1 MVCLRHSHCRPFLFI
16 NKIAMKKHFRKVLEA
31 LKTSKDIKA
40 LGFSRRELKGVAA
53 KIADKL
59 DSEIKDDA
67 SDEEIQEAVD
77 DAIDAA
83 LPFLQFSQTV
93 SDSRVQAYKNAHPV
107 DDGDDDDND
116 EDGNEPVNR
125 KNRKSQ
131 APKKDKKSEDED
143 DDDTPLAKA
152 LKLLMDKLDGMQSEI
167 AALKSGKTADSRRAK
182 LEKLLK
188 DTGKFGER
196 TLKAF
201 NRMSFKDDEEFED
214 FYDEV
219 EADLETENQERANR
233 GLDKLGAPDATA
245 GAANK
250 RAKKNDEELMS
261 DDEVKELASL

>member
-1 MVCLRHSHCRPFLFI
+1 
-16 NKIAMKKHFRKVLEA
+16 MKKHFKKVLEV

-59 DSEIKDDA
+59 DSEIKEDATDD
-67 SDEEIQEAVD
+67 EIQEAVD

-83 LPFLQFSQTV
+83 IPFLQVSQAV
-93 SDSRVQAYKNAHPV
+93 SERRVQSYKDAHPV
-107 DDGDDDDND
+107 DDGDDDDD
-116 EDGNEPVNR
+116 DDDDDPVNQ
-125 KNRKSQ
+125 KSRKSQ
-131 APKKDKKSEDED
+131 TPKKNKKSDGEDG
-143 DDDTPLAKA
+143 DDTPLAKA
-152 LKLLMDKLDGMQSEI
+152 LKPLMDKLDGMQSEI
-167 AALKSGKTADSRRAK
+167 TALKSGNTANRRKAK

-219 EADLETENQERANR
+219 EADLEAENQERTNR
-233 GLDKLGAPDATA
+233 GLDKLGAPGVTG
-245 GAANK
+245 GAAEQ
-250 RAKKNDEELMS
+250 RSKKNDEEVMS
-261 DDEVKELASL
+261 DDEVKELAKL

>member
-1 MVCLRHSHCRPFLFI
+1 
-16 NKIAMKKHFRKVLEA
+16 MKKHFKKVLEA

-59 DSEIKDDA
+59 DSEIKEDAADD
-67 SDEEIQEAVD
+67 EIQEAVD

-83 LPFLQFSQTV
+83 LPFLQVSQAV
-93 SDSRVQAYKNAHPV
+93 SERRVQSYKDAHPV
-107 DDGDDDDND
+107 DEEDDDDDDDDDDPANQ
-116 EDGNEPVNR
+116 

-131 APKKDKKSEDED
+131 APKRNKKSDDED
-143 DDDTPLAKA
+143 GDETPLAKA
-152 LKLLMDKLDGMQSEI
+152 LKPLEDKIDGLQSEI
-167 AALKSGKTADSRRAK
+167 TALKSGNTANSRKTK

-201 NRMSFKDDEEFED
+201 NRMSFKDEEEFED

-219 EADLETENQERANR
+219 EADLEAENQERANR
-233 GLDKLGAPDATA
+233 GLDKLGAPDASA
-245 GAANK
+245 GAADK
-250 RAKKNDEELMS
+250 RGKKNDDEVMS
-261 DDEVKELASL
+261 DDEVKELAKL

>member
-1 MVCLRHSHCRPFLFI
+1 
-16 NKIAMKKHFRKVLEA
+16 MKKHFKKVLEA

-59 DSEIKDDA
+59 DSEIKEDATDD
-67 SDEEIQEAVD
+67 EIQEAVD

-93 SDSRVQAYKNAHPV
+93 SDSRVQAYKNAHSTN
-107 DDGDDDDND
+107 DGDDDDD
-116 EDGNEPVNR
+116 DDDVEPATR

-131 APKKDKKSEDED
+131 TSKKNGKIEDED
-143 DDDTPLAKA
+143 GDDSPLAKA
-152 LKLLMDKLDGMQSEI
+152 LKPLMDKLDGMQSEI
-167 AALKSGKTADSRRAK
+167 LALKSGKTADSRKAK

-201 NRMSFKDDEEFED
+201 GRMSFKDDEEFED
-214 FYDEV
+214 FFEEV
-219 EADLETENQERANR
+219 ESDLEAENQERLNR
-233 GLDKLGAPDATA
+233 GLDKLGAPGVTG
-245 GAANK
+245 GAAESRK
-250 RAKKNDEELMS
+250 KKNDEEIMS
-261 DDEVKELASL
+261 DDEVKALAKL

>member
-1 MVCLRHSHCRPFLFI
+1 
-16 NKIAMKKHFRKVLEA
+16 MKKHFKKVLEA

-59 DSEIKDDA
+59 DSEIKEDATDD
-67 SDEEIQEAVD
+67 EIQEAVD

-83 LPFLQFSQTV
+83 LPFLQVSQAV
-93 SDSRVQAYKNAHPV
+93 SERRVQSYKDAHPV
-107 DDGDDDDND
+107 DEEDDDDDDDDPANQ
-116 EDGNEPVNR
+116 

-131 APKKDKKSEDED
+131 APKKNKKSDGEDGDE
-143 DDDTPLAKA
+143 TPLAKA
-152 LKLLMDKLDGMQSEI
+152 LKPLMDKLDGMQSEI
-167 AALKSGKTADSRRAK
+167 SALKSGNTANSRKTK

-201 NRMSFKDDEEFED
+201 NRMSFKDEEEFED

-219 EADLETENQERANR
+219 ESDLEAENQERANR
-233 GLDKLGAPDATA
+233 GLDKLGAPDASA
-245 GAANK
+245 GAADK
-250 RAKKNDEELMS
+250 RGKKNDDEVMS
-261 DDEVKELASL
+261 DDEVKELAKL

>member
-1 MVCLRHSHCRPFLFI
+1 
-16 NKIAMKKHFRKVLEA
+16 MKKHFRKVLEA

-59 DSEIKDDA
+59 DSEIKEDATDD
-67 SDEEIQEAVD
+67 EIQEAVD

-93 SDSRVQAYKNAHPV
+93 SERRVQSYKEAHPANEE
-107 DDGDDDDND
+107 DDEEDDDDDD
-116 EDGNEPVNR
+116 EPATR

-131 APKKDKKSEDED
+131 TSNKSKKRESEDGEESS
-143 DDDTPLAKA
+143 LAKA
-152 LKLLMDKLDGMQSEI
+152 LKPLMDKLDGMQSEI
-167 AALKSGKTADSRRAK
+167 TALKSGKTADSRKAK

-188 DTGKFGER
+188 NTGKFGER

-245 GAANK
+245 GVANK